1 MMGNFLN
8 FEFSEEQD
16 LLRETV
22 RKYLATKCTASV
34 VRGVLEGQKPYA
46 DDLWT
51 GLAEMGCLGAAISE
65 EDGGVGFGYLELCI
79 IAEELGRVLAPVPS
93 LSTLYLFA
101 EIIKAHGSKDRR
113 ADLLGQISA
122 GQLIGTLAHI
132 ELDRKGRRKDL
143 ETIYADGGVSGT
155 KDLVADG
162 AIADHYLVL
171 AKDGDGETAIS
182 LYLVPNDGAT
192 ITKDAQQT
200 IDATRPYARIHFSGA
215 KAELIG
221 KRGDGA
227 KIVEAALELAA
238 VLVAFEQIG
247 GAERALEQ
255 ACEYAKV
262 RIAFGRPI
270 GSFQA
275 VKQLLADMYVSLSIG
290 RANSTHAAWA
300 LDTGSAEWKAASP
313 RAFLSAAKAFKHCA
327 QDNIQVHGG
336 TGFMWDS
343 DPHLFYR
350 RAEYLRLSL
359 GAPHEWRHK
368 LVSRVNKDVAGEEA
382 DGRLDESADE
392 QTFRMEARA
401 WINENAPRHL
411 KEKIDQSSA
420 GALDL
425 GEDKI
430 AAAKDWQKKKFD
442 AGWACLHWPKEFG
455 GRAASPVERIIWHQE
470 EGSFAKLGN
479 LFHNGQTMG
488 APTMMDFASE
498 DQKAELLPK
507 IASGEDVWCQLF
519 SEPAAGSD
527 LAGLRT
533 RAEQDGNHWIINGQ
547 KIWTSYGT
555 DADWGILIARSDFDV
570 AKHKGLTAFFLDMHT
585 DGVEALPIRQMNQ
598 QSGFAEV
605 YFTDLKIPD
614 SQRLGEVGEGWKVA
628 LTMLSHERLAI
639 GLEMPTGFDELLDY
653 CSMLETDSGPA
664 LDNPDIV
671 SRLAAFE
678 LQATGLH
685 NFMLGS
691 MARFAKGI
699 LPGPENSIVKLA
711 AGRMMQDIAGF
722 AIDLQGDAGML
733 IGQDEKAY
741 AGRFQGMLLR
751 APATRIEGGSDQI
764 LRNIIAERVLG
775 MPPDLRADKDKP
787 FNQIETAAAK

>member
-1 MMGNFLN
+1 MSNFLN
-8 FEFSEEQD
+8 FEFSEEQE

-22 RKYLATKCTASV
+22 RKYLAANCNTTV
-34 VRGVLEGQKPYA
+34 VREVLEEQKTYS
-46 DDLWT
+46 DGLWT
-51 GLAEMGCLGAAISE
+51 GLAELGCLGAAISE
-65 EDGGVGFGYLELCI
+65 ENGGVGFGYLELCI

-101 EIIKAHGSKDRR
+101 EIIKAHGSQIQRTN
-113 ADLLGQISA
+113 LLSQISA

-132 ELDRKGRRKDL
+132 ELDKKGRQKEL
-143 ETIYADGGVSGT
+143 ETTYTDGVISGT

-171 AKDGDGETAIS
+171 AKDGDGKTPDS
-182 LYLVPNDGAT
+182 LYVVKNDDAT
-192 ITKDAQQT
+192 ISKEIQQT
-200 IDATRPYARIHFSGA
+200 IDPTRPSARVQFSGA
-215 KAELIG
+215 RAELIG
-221 KRGDGA
+221 KSGEGA
-227 KIVEAALELAA
+227 QIVEQAMELAA

-255 ACEYAKV
+255 ACEYAKE

-275 VKQLLADMYVSLSIG
+275 IKQLLADMYVSLSVG
-290 RANSTHAAWA
+290 RANTTHAAWA
-300 LDTGSAEWKAASP
+300 LDTGSADWKTTSP
-313 RAFLSAAKAFKHCA
+313 RAYLSAAKAFKHCA

-350 RAEYLRLSL
+350 RSECLRLSL
-359 GAPHEWRHK
+359 GSPHVWRQM
-368 LVSRVNKDVAGEEA
+368 LVTRVCADGAGEVAA
-382 DGRLDESADE
+382 DQLDESTNEKA
-392 QTFRMEARA
+392 FRMEART
-401 WINENAPRHL
+401 WIKENAPWHL

-470 EGSFAKLGN
+470 EGSFAKLAN

-533 RAEQDGNHWIINGQ
+533 RAEQDGDQWVINGQ

-570 AKHKGLTAFFLDMHT
+570 AKHKGLTAFFIDMHAE
-585 DGVEALPIRQMNQ
+585 GVEALPIRQMNE

-614 SQRLGEVGEGWKVA
+614 NQRLGKVGEGWKVA

-639 GLEMPTGFDELLDY
+639 GLEMPTGFDELLDC
-653 CSMLETDSGPA
+653 CSTLETDSGPA
-664 LDNPDIV
+664 LEDPRIV
-671 SRLAAFE
+671 SQIAEFE

-722 AIDLQGDAGML
+722 AIDLQGEAGML
-733 IGQDEKAY
+733 TGQDEKAY

-787 FNQIETAAAK
+787 FNRIETAAAQ